1 MHARVFSS
9 AILGIDAY
17 PVEIEANLTPTPKP
31 QFITVG
37 LPEGAVKESKERVIA
52 AIRNSGFNYPN
63 KKTVINLAPADIRKE
78 GSAFDLPMAI
88 GILAA
93 LGQVKPDYL
102 DKLWLLGELALDGS
116 LRPIRGAL
124 PIAISASNQGVKG
137 IVLPEQ
143 NAKEA
148 AVAEGVKVAGFET
161 LRDVVSMLN
170 GVAETAPTKV
180 DLATLF
186 KENLNY
192 RRFIRDVAEQGIDI
206 VEGPDVVEPSY
217 SELRTSEYP
226 SLEDQF
232 DMQYHDQVDGTTTWK
247 DTILAIKDK
256 YPKTITGGTTIGA
269 VPDWVKESA
278 DNWTFNKQLREYV
291 AAVKRLD
298 QYILSEGR
306 VETREDVVVGTKQVL
321 NEETGE
327 FETVNITEN
336 QITQTAIEAL
346 DATVD
351 VTTTDM
357 ETGAQT
363 TETVKNPLI
372 VEDEEQRAAAQ
383 AVVDATPQPVIDSL
397 NN

>member
-1 MHARVFSS
+1 MYKLKITPPSTEVNT
-9 AILGIDAY
+9 IIDLNKNCSF
-17 PVEIEANLTPTPKP
+17 PNSVENT
-31 QFITVG
+31 
-37 LPEGAVKESKERVIA
+37 
-52 AIRNSGFNYPN
+52 
-63 KKTVINLAPADIRKE
+63 
-78 GSAFDLPMAI
+78 
-88 GILAA
+88 
-93 LGQVKPDYL
+93 DY
-102 DKLWLLGELALDGS
+102 
-116 LRPIRGAL
+116 
-124 PIAISASNQGVKG
+124 Q
-137 IVLPEQ
+137 
-143 NAKEA
+143 
-148 AVAEGVKVAGFET
+148 
-161 LRDVVSMLN
+161 
-170 GVAETAPTKV
+170 
-180 DLATLF
+180 
-186 KENLNY
+186 
-192 RRFIRDVAEQGIDI
+192 RFIRDVAEQGIDI